1 MEKLIKK
8 LTLIER
14 ISTNKLSIWWDIYD
28 YVCANKECVKETTIN
43 EDYYLYRKEF
53 DVTNKE
59 EWITFD
65 DCREIYIK
73 IENNTLCVCC
83 KAYDKVTHYIDDE
96 LPTFT
101 HKWDIKL
108 TLPKE
113 FITKFESL
121 IDYKFDKFCER
132 AYDDHLEFLRLQWI
146 KRFKEELL
154 SE

>member
-8 LTLIER
+8 LTLVGEINTY
-14 ISTNKLSIWWDIYD
+14 SLGIWWDIYD
-28 YVCANKECVKETTIN
+28 YILNGNQIQDVQLN

-65 DCREIYIK
+65 DCRGIEIK
-73 IENNTLCVCC
+73 IENNTLCVYCE
-83 KAYDKVTHYIDDE
+83 AYDKVTHYIDDE

-101 HKWDIKL
+101 HKWSIKL
-108 TLPKE
+108 TLPME
-113 FITKFESL
+113 FIKKFETI

-132 AYDDHLEFLRLQWI
+132 AYNDHLEFMRLQWI
-146 KRFKEELL
+146 KDFKKEMLG
-154 SE
+154 

>member
-8 LTLIER
+8 LTLVGEINTY
-14 ISTNKLSIWWDIYD
+14 SLGIWWDIYD
-28 YVCANKECVKETTIN
+28 YILNGNQIQDVQLN

-65 DCREIYIK
+65 DCREIEIK
-73 IENNTLCVCC
+73 IENNTLCVYC

-101 HKWDIKL
+101 HKWSIKL
-108 TLPKE
+108 TLPME
-113 FITKFESL
+113 FIKKFETI
-121 IDYKFDKFCER
+121 IDYKFDKFCEK
-132 AYDDHLEFLRLQWI
+132 AYDNYLESMRLQWI
-146 KRFKEELL
+146 KNFKKEMLG
-154 SE
+154 